1 MISNK
6 IPILEK
12 LHQAN
17 KKLEE
22 LDNETDDIN
31 PIHEVE
37 VYI

>member
-22 LDNETDDIN
+22 LDNESN
-31 PIHEVE
+31 EVA
-37 VYI
+37 I